1 MSKRTVTGP
10 VESGFWQE
18 NEQTYH
24 AAIKGETDYVAIK
37 KDTEVLDDKD
47 EKLTLPQLGTS
58 GDWQEPNDYRRGLI
72 WKIHTRVCR
81 H

>member
-47 EKLTLPQLGTS
+47 EKLTLPQLRAQVATGKNPTITV
-58 GDWQEPNDYRRGLI
+58 E
-72 WKIHTRVCR
+72 V
-81 H
+81 